1 MAMQPTT
8 AAEARDHDKDKDKAK
23 QQIVMVDLGKR
34 QSPKQV
40 RRLREGRGKLIEHIE
55 EIVEDLVEAGTVKA
69 SAQPVVIIV
78 RETPP
83 VPWPFDAADFNDDD
97 EDDHDDDDD

>member
-1 MAMQPTT
+1 MAVQPTT
-8 AAEARDHDKDKDKAK
+8 AAETRDDKDKAK
-23 QQIVMVDLGKR
+23 HQIVMVDLGKR

-40 RRLREGRGKLIEHIE
+40 RRLREGRGRLIEHIE

-69 SAQPVVIIV
+69 NAQPVVIIV

-83 VPWPFDAADFNDDD
+83 VPWPFDATDFDDGDDD
-97 EDDHDDDDD
+97 DDDHDDD

>member
-1 MAMQPTT
+1 MAVQPTT
-8 AAEARDHDKDKDKAK
+8 AAETRDHDKDKAK
-23 QQIVMVDLGKR
+23 QQIVMVDLGRR

-69 SAQPVVIIV
+69 NAQPVVIIV

-83 VPWPFDAADFNDDD
+83 VPWPFDAADFDDD
-97 EDDHDDDDD
+97 NDDHDDDDDD